1 MNKNSQN
8 KFATGDMVVIS
19 RHRITCLITGDGVKH
34 EGQETFVKWPAIV
47 LSTPP
52 NMQGA
57 FNLTTNEHIYLSD
70 RWYDMRPIDKI
81 N

>member
-19 RHRITCLITGDGVKH
+19 RHRITCLITGDGI
-34 EGQETFVKWPAIV
+34 GSETFVKWPAIV

-52 NMQGA
+52 NMQGS
-57 FNLTTNEHIYLSD
+57 FNLTTNEQIYLSD